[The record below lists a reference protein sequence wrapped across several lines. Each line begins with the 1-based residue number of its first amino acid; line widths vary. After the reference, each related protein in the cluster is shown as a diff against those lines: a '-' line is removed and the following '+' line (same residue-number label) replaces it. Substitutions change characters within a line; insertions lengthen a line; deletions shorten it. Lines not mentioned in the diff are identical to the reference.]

1 MEFKFDIRRALRPD
15 SSGLVQILP
24 QNSFKSAQINE
35 IIDVIGRESSRAQ
48 GLRSIITSSS
58 RFFASSDNKIYLKV
72 EEGKV
77 VGFIKTGIRKLFY
90 ANEIGKIIEMS
101 PLCLLDFYV
110 HESCQRSGYGKELFE
125 FMLRC
130 ENSTA
135 NKIAIDRPSVKS
147 LTFMRKHYGLSDY
160 ISQNNNFVVYKQYF
174 DSGYSSQQ
182 KRKRLN
188 DEPTY
193 NLISTSH
200 QDLGTRVYLKN
211 AGNPINSGS
220 IENLDQSYG
229 LNDSYKRITANYST
243 RSPNGRPNTQTRER
257 DKEYN
262 EFPGRA
268 QYSRDYR
275 QLEESKRFNAPIT
288 PWATTSYSHPPS
300 TTSSQYGIHTINHK

>member
-1 MEFKFDIRRALRPD
+1 MEFKFDIRRVLRPD
-15 SSGLVQILP
+15 STGLVQILP
-24 QNSFKSAQINE
+24 QNPFKSAQINE

-72 EEGKV
+72 EEAKV

-90 ANEIGKIIEMS
+90 SNEIGKILEMS

-160 ISQNNNFVVYKQYF
+160 IPQNNNFVVYKQYF
-174 DSGYSSQQ
+174 DSGYAIEQ

-188 DEPTY
+188 DDSKS
-193 NLISTSH
+193 NLISPTQQALPSGIH
-200 QDLGTRVYLKN
+200 VKN
-211 AGNPINSGS
+211 PGNPNNSGV

-229 LNDSYKRITANYST
+229 VNSSYKRMTGNYST
-243 RSPNGRPNTQTRER
+243 RSPNDRPNTQGR
-257 DKEYN
+257 DRDQEYN
-262 EFPGRA
+262 DFPGRT
-268 QYSRDYR
+268 QYTRDYR
-275 QLEESKRFNAPIT
+275 QLEESKRVYAPIT
-288 PWATTSYSHPPS
+288 PWATTTYSQAPS
-300 TTSSQYGIHTINHK
+300 TTSSQYGIHTLKHK